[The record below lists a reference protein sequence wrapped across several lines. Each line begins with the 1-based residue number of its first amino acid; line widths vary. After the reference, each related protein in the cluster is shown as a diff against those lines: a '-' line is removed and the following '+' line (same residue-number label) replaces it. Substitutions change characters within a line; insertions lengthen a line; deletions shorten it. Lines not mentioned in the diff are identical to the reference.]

1 MARLYTFSSF
11 FFPRRAGG
19 APLGLQRNDISP
31 REVKMRIPTMFALS
45 ILLAAS
51 LCVAQTVPPSSV
63 PKPVPGFDLTA
74 MDKTSDPCVDFY
86 QYSCGNWMKNNPIPA
101 DKSRWGRFNALAEQN
116 LFVLRDILEKAEA
129 PGQHSALEQKVGDYY
144 AACMDEATVE
154 KKGAAPLQPEM
165 QRLAAIKS
173 KQEIIPQVANM
184 HRNGIQ
190 ALFAFYS
197 MPDMHDSTLTIANL
211 DQGGISLPDR
221 DYYIKDDAKSVET
234 RQKYQEHVQKMF
246 ELAGDKP
253 DVAAAEAKI
262 VLTVETGLA
271 KAAMD
276 RTERRDPRKRDH
288 MMQATEIAAA
298 APNFELIQYF
308 ADNGSPK
315 FTSLNVGNPD
325 FFKAVNEQLSAVSLD
340 DWKTYL
346 RWRTLDTYA
355 PGLSKAFVDEDFQF
369 KGAYMAGQKE
379 IEPRWKRCVRST
391 DRSLGMALGELY
403 VDKVFGPDN
412 KVRTAKMVQAIEQA
426 MHTDIGQLTWMSDT
440 TKQQAYTKLQ
450 AIVNNVGYPD
460 KWRDYSSVVV
470 TRGDYAGNVTRAA
483 AFEVQRQYNK
493 IQKPT
498 DRKDWTM
505 TPPTVNAYY
514 RPPMNDI
521 NFPAGILQPPFFG
534 TNMDDAVNF
543 GAIGVV
549 IGHELTHGFD
559 DQGRKYDAVGNL
571 TDWWTAEDAK
581 KFEERANC
589 TTEEYSSFV
598 AVKDDKGE
606 VLLNGK
612 LTLGENT
619 ADNGGLKLAYMA
631 LMNMIGNTPVKPIDG
646 YTPQQ
651 RFFLAFS
658 QIWCENVTPQQ
669 ARVYAITDPHSPGRW
684 RANGAVQNSAAF
696 QEAFGCK
703 AGQPMVREPACRVW

>member
-1 MARLYTFSSF
+1 
-11 FFPRRAGG
+11 
-19 APLGLQRNDISP
+19 
-31 REVKMRIPTMFALS
+31 MRIRTIFFLSMLLIAALG
-45 ILLAAS
+45 A
-51 LCVAQTVPPSSV
+51 AQTASPSSEV
-63 PKPVPGFDLTA
+63 PKQVPGFDPTA
-74 MDKTSDPCVDFY
+74 MDKTADPCVDFY
-86 QYSCGNWMKNNPIPA
+86 QYSCGSWMKNNPIPA
-101 DKSRWGRFNALAEQN
+101 DKARWGRFDALAERN
-116 LFVLRDILEKAEA
+116 LYVLRDILEKAEA
-129 PGQHSALEQKVGDYY
+129 PGQHSAIEQKVGDYY

-154 KKGAAPLQPEM
+154 NKGTAPLQPQM
-165 QRLAAIKS
+165 QRIAAIKS
-173 KQEIIPQVANM
+173 KQEIIAQVANM

-211 DQGGISLPDR
+211 DQGGITLPDR

-253 DVAAAEAKI
+253 DVAAAEAKT
-262 VLTVETGLA
+262 VLAIETGLA
-271 KAAMD
+271 KASMD
-276 RTERRDPRKRDH
+276 RTERRDPHKRDH
-288 MMQATEIAAA
+288 MMQVTEIAAA
-298 APNFELIQYF
+298 APNFQLTEYF
-308 ADNGSPK
+308 AGNGSPK
-315 FTSLNVGNPD
+315 FSSLNVGNPD
-325 FFKAVNEQLSAVSLD
+325 FFKAVNEQINAASLE

-346 RWRTLDTYA
+346 RWRTIDTMA
-355 PGLSKAFVDEDFQF
+355 PTLSKAFVDEDFQF
-369 KGAYMAGQKE
+369 RNAYMQGTKE

-391 DRSLGMALGELY
+391 DRALGMALGELY

-412 KVRTAKMVQAIEQA
+412 KARTAKMVQAIELA
-426 MHTDIGQLTWMSDT
+426 MHTDIGQLTWMSDA
-440 TKQQAYTKLQ
+440 TKQQAYKKLQ

-460 KWRDYSSVVV
+460 KWRDYSTVVV
-470 TRGDYAGNVTRAA
+470 ARDDYAGNHTRAA
-483 AFEVQRQYNK
+483 AFETQRQYKK

-521 NFPAGILQPPFFG
+521 NFPAGILQPPFYG
-534 TNMDDAVNF
+534 TSMDDAVNF

-571 TDWWTAEDAK
+571 TDWWTAEDGK
-581 KFEERANC
+581 QFEEKANC
-589 TTEEYSSFV
+589 TAEEYSSFV

-606 VLLNGK
+606 VKVNGK

-631 LMNMIGNTPVKPIDG
+631 LMNMLASTPEKPIAG

-651 RFFLAFS
+651 RFFLAYG
-658 QIWCENVTPQQ
+658 QIWCQNVTDQQ
-669 ARVYAITDPHSPGRW
+669 ARVLAIIDPHSPGRW
-684 RANGAVQNSAAF
+684 RVNGAVQNSAAF

-703 AGQPMVREPACRVW
+703 AGQPMVRDPACRVW